1 MQIQTDREKNANRPD
16 LVIKNKEEKRC
27 LLIDV
32 PSPLKRINSSVK
44 VKEKLSKYKDL
55 EIEIERMWGIKAT
68 TIPLVMVDLG
78 LIKKGL
84 EK

>member
-1 MQIQTDREKNANRPD
+1 M
-16 LVIKNKEEKRC
+16 C
-27 LLIDV
+27 